1 MTYEEAVKLCS
12 HIRWADGGCS
22 HCVTNLMNSISK
34 DWPEIDWRKAFS
46 EGDCDDGGA
55 WNERELL

>member
-1 MTYEEAVKLCS
+1 
-12 HIRWADGGCS
+12 
-22 HCVTNLMNSISK
+22 MNSISK